1 MTSGE
6 HSVRRRCAALVFVV
20 AMLSSPGSNLAA
32 AAPAA
37 DLGTGGDTVRLIVKS
52 RAGLPDAIR
61 DRLLS
66 GSGVRR
72 RGHIPRIGATIVEIP
87 RTRLSRTTAALRAS
101 GAFSVVEED
110 GIATATEIPNDPLF
124 PSQWGALQINSPESW
139 NVSCGSPSTLVAV
152 LDTGVDSLHPDL
164 SGQLT
169 PGYDFV
175 NDDADPSDDNG
186 HGTAMTGIIVARANN
201 GIGVAGI
208 ASASQVLPVKV
219 LDANGNGLYS
229 IIATGIIYAADN
241 GARVINLSLAG
252 SSPSDVLQSAVDYAR
267 AHDTIVVAAA
277 GNSGQDAPAYP
288 AALDGVVAVA
298 ATDQNERRAYFSN
311 YGSWVSLSAPGVDIV
326 TTTVDG
332 DYAGATGTSPATALT
347 SGAFAL
353 LLAANPTMTGP
364 EAVDRM
370 TANAVDLGT
379 AGWDAYYGYGRV
391 DAYAALEPGQNVRHS
406 LDNTPPV
413 VSLFSPSKES
423 LVYGIV
429 PIDVHAND
437 NTAVVRVDLQI
448 DGHVYASA
456 TSYPYEFAWDTT
468 GIKQGAHRLR
478 AYAYDANGNSKRTK
492 QIRVYVT
499 SGVGLL
505 VKHVSIGPNHATG
518 KATLLINAL
527 FGLPSG
533 VVFDPASEAVT
544 LDLTSDRGSVLSVT
558 IPPPSLVPT
567 RGRVMRFIGS
577 SDAPGSDT
585 LKVTINKKNFGN
597 GYSLKISDTADTL
610 PNVDSTLNV
619 RVGVGTQVL
628 TQSVTLRQTRTKL
641 LLP

>member
-1 MTSGE
+1 MIGSAG
-6 HSVRRRCAALVFVV
+6 
-20 AMLSSPGSNLAA
+20 SSLAT

-37 DLGTGGDTVRLIVKS
+37 DRSSNGDTVRLIVKS

-61 DRLLS
+61 DRLLG

-72 RGHIPRIGATIVEIP
+72 RGQIPRIGATVVEIARTNLP
-87 RTRLSRTTAALRAS
+87 RITAALRAS
-101 GAFSVVEED
+101 GAFSSVEED

-139 NVSCGSPSTLVAV
+139 NVSSGSPSSLVAV
-152 LDTGVDSLHPDL
+152 LDTGVEHTHPDL
-164 SGQLT
+164 DGQLIT
-169 PGYDFV
+169 GYDFV

-186 HGTAMTGIIVARANN
+186 HGTAMTGIIAARANN

-208 ASASQVLPVKV
+208 ASASQVLPIKV
-219 LDANGNGLYS
+219 LDANGSGLYS
-229 IIATGIIYAADN
+229 TIATGIIYAADH
-241 GARVINLSLAG
+241 GARVVNLSLAG
-252 SSPSDVLQSAVDYAR
+252 TSSSDVLQSAVDYAR
-267 AHDTIVVAAA
+267 AHDAIVVAAA
-277 GNSGQDAPAYP
+277 GNSGKDAPTYP

-311 YGSWVSLSAPGVDIV
+311 YGSWVSLSAPGVNVI
-326 TTTVDG
+326 TTSVDG
-332 DYAGATGTSPATALT
+332 DYVGATGTSPATALT

-379 AGWDAYYGYGRV
+379 TGWDPYFGYGRV
-391 DAYAALEPGQNVRHS
+391 DAYAALEPGQIVRRS
-406 LDNTPPV
+406 LDDTPPV
-413 VSLFSPSKES
+413 VSLFNPSKES

-437 NTAVVRVDLQI
+437 NTAVVRVDLLVDDQ
-448 DGHVYASA
+448 VYASA
-456 TSYPYEFAWDTT
+456 TSYPYEFAWDTS
-468 GIKQGAHRLR
+468 GAKQGAHRLR
-478 AYAYDANGNSKRTK
+478 AFAYDANGNSSRTRK
-492 QIRVYVT
+492 TRVHVT
-499 SGVGLL
+499 SGLGLL
-505 VKHVSIGPNHATG
+505 VKHMSIGPKRRTG
-518 KATLLINAL
+518 TDALLIDAL

-544 LDLTSDRGSVLSVT
+544 LDLTSGRGSVLSAT
-558 IPPPSLVPT
+558 IPRASLLSAR
-567 RGRVMRFIGS
+567 RGVLRFTGS
-577 SDAPGSDT
+577 SDTPGSDA
-585 LKVTINKKNFGN
+585 LSVTITKKTYGN
-597 GYSLKISDTADTL
+597 GYSLKISDTAATL

-628 TQSVTLRQTRTKL
+628 TQSVTLRASRAKL
-641 LLP
+641 VLP